1 MPSLT
6 VPLSLRAAID
16 CGQREQTQVS
26 SGVEI
31 GGDVSYEY
39 RDTSLHPDSLLP
51 LKRGG
56 RTVSGH
62 PTPAL
67 RPENPA

>member
-1 MPSLT
+1 MIVL
-6 VPLSLRAAID
+6 LSLRTAID
-16 CGQREQTQVS
+16 GGQREQSQVS

-31 GGDVSYEY
+31 GGDVSYEC
-39 RDTSLHPDSLLP
+39 RDTSLYPHFLFP

-56 RTVSGH
+56 RTASGH

-67 RPENPA
+67 RPEDPA